1 MKRFAL
7 FTFIFA
13 SVCISSSSYGL
24 EILNNESLDNISAQA
39 VTDNPAFNIP
49 DITIPILSENQA
61 LTSYS
66 QGNSGI
72 HKTVIVE
79 FIGKDKVDPL
89 GNSYRESFNASASIK
104 DILYQNYFPQKPD
117 APYHDARDFY
127 SPDSYTYVAFEG
139 ILKGKV
145 VIPEYF
151 DNNPS
156 LKTKEL
162 IVSKTRTDLPAELKG
177 GFICSYQGHIF
188 SQDSIS
194 GTDQKFLIYP
204 NRQTITIGK
213 AENAD
218 MAILVPRGSGTYT
231 IWEPV
236 IKNSDPK
243 TGEVEYLVIP
253 KGESYIQIA
262 LSQMIIQTDFNFKIR
277 LAHGDKTWKP
287 TDENPLPPDTG
298 QTLGTISLSGGIT
311 RVNGG
316 NIFVTINNPL

>member
-1 MKRFAL
+1 MLFQFFNPGGLLMKKFAL

-13 SVCISSSSYGL
+13 SICVYSPSYGL

-79 FIGKDKVDPL
+79 FVGKDKIDSL
-89 GNSYRESFNASASIK
+89 GNSYRESFNTSASIK

-117 APYHDARDFY
+117 TLYHDSRDY
-127 SPDSYTYVAFEG
+127 YAPNSYTYVAFEG
-139 ILKGKV
+139 ILKGTV
-145 VIPEYF
+145 V
-151 DNNPS
+151 
-156 LKTKEL
+156 
-162 IVSKTRTDLPAELKG
+162 
-177 GFICSYQGHIF
+177 
-188 SQDSIS
+188 
-194 GTDQKFLIYP
+194 
-204 NRQTITIGK
+204 TITIGK

-218 MAILVPRGSGTYT
+218 MAILVPQGSGTNT
-231 IWEPV
+231 IWKPV

-277 LAHGDKTWKP
+277 LAHGDKAWKP

-298 QTLGTISLSGGIT
+298 QTLGTRSLSGGIT